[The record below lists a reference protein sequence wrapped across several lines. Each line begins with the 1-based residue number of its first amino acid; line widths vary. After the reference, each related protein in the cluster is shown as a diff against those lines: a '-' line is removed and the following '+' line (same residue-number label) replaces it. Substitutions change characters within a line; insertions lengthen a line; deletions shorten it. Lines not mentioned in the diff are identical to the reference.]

1 MTNCWAVAKK
11 TWMKRY
17 FPFLRDFS
25 QSNNYIRNLSLNWQF
40 WFYGPSSPKK
50 SISSQKQE
58 NVISGLKQRKSIPKW
73 MKFRYQTLAQTN
85 NFHALDQ
92 ISPKRSIS
100 SLKRKYE
107 HHQWILHI
115 LRSTSIKFHLQLTIL
130 IFGPIFPKKYISGRK
145 GRKWTVSLN
154 YPYSN

>member
-25 QSNNYIRNLSLNWQF
+25 QSNKYIRNLSLNWQF

-58 NVISGLKQRKSIPKW
+58 NVISGLKQRKSLPKW
-73 MKFRYQTLAQTN
+73 IKFRYQTLAQTN
-85 NFHALDQ
+85 NFHTLYQ
-92 ISPKRSIS
+92 ISPKGVFPAWRENMNITNEFCIFYEVQVS
-100 SLKRKYE
+100 SFTFNWQFWFLD
-107 HHQWILHI
+107 Q
-115 LRSTSIKFHLQLTIL
+115 F
-130 IFGPIFPKKYISGRK
+130 FPKSIFLVVKEENEQYH
-145 GRKWTVSLN
+145 
-154 YPYSN
+154 

>member
-17 FPFLRDFS
+17 LPFLRDFS
-25 QSNNYIRNLSLNWQF
+25 QSNKYIRNLSLNWQF

-130 IFGPIFPKKYISGRK
+130 ILDQFFPKRIFL
-145 GRKWTVSLN
+145 VVN
-154 YPYSN
+154 EENEQHH